1 MVITAVKVGIL
12 LFVIVLGVFYIKGG
26 NYSPFIPPG
35 ESAGLASTGVD
46 QSLFSL
52 IAGGASSA
60 FGVFGLLAGASLVF
74 FAFIGFDIVATTAE
88 ETKNPQKSVPRGI
101 LGSLAIVTALYVAV
115 SLVVV
120 GMVNDK
126 DLATKAGAG
135 GRKTLAT
142 AFSAN
147 GVDWAAN
154 IISIG
159 ALAGMTTVVMVLM
172 LGQIRI
178 IFAMSRDAL
187 LPRGLSKTGFTA
199 RPRRPPCW
207 SAHCSR
213 SCSFRPGWRTVGPN
227 V

>member
-1 MVITAVKVGIL
+1 VTVDWGALILVVTLTTLLAVGTKLSSRVSMVITAVKVGIV

-26 NYSPFIPPG
+26 NYTPIH
-35 ESAGLASTGVD
+35 SARRVRRFGVDPVD

-74 FAFIGFDIVATTAE
+74 FAFIGFDIVATTAQ
-88 ETKNPQKSVPRGI
+88 ETKNPQKSVPRGL
-101 LGSLAIVTALYVAV
+101 LGSLVIVTVLYVAV

-120 GMVNDK
+120 GMVNYK
-126 DLATKAGAG
+126 DLATTKVGDG

-159 ALAGMTTVVMVLM
+159 ALAGPDHRRHGADARSDPDHL
-172 LGQIRI
+172 
-178 IFAMSRDAL
+178 RDV
-187 LPRGLSKTGFTA
+187 S
-199 RPRRPPCW
+199 RRPPSVQETCRHV
-207 SAHCSR
+207 S
-213 SCSFRPGWRTVGPN
+213 
-227 V
+227 